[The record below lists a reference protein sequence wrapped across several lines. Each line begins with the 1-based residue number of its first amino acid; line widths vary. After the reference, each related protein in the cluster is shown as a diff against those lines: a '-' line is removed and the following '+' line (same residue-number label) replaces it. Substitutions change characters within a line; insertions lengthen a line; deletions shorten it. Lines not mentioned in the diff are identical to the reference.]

1 MPDPAPRVPRKAQ
14 YEERFLREETVSQ
27 QVNAIELLRT
37 RPLAP
42 PEARRPQ
49 RPLQRRVLLRG
60 RPASRPT
67 VIRGVTY
74 YKAKEPEEEND
85 IEEQRESGRGA
96 PGRGGQGPPRSHTEG
111 AVLRPRELPAET
123 VAPRPHSLSGRGT
136 PPGSPGL
143 AEATWPSGGPW
154 DEDAETRAGDSLS
167 RAVGTPSPLAAARAA
182 PGRTPAHPTPPG
194 AGSAWLPQPLPLAS
208 VARGTFAVCPG
219 TSPLSVSVC

>member
-1 MPDPAPRVPRKAQ
+1 M
-14 YEERFLREETVSQ
+14 SQ

-85 IEEQRESGRGA
+85 IEEQRESGHGPRGGAGRGHRGA
-96 PGRGGQGPPRSHTEG
+96 TRRGRGGQGPRWSLTEG

-123 VAPRPHSLSGRGT
+123 VAPRPRSLSGRGR

-219 TSPLSVSVC
+219 TSPLSVCVC

>member
-1 MPDPAPRVPRKAQ
+1 MGSGSHSPRASPADLLWGLGHPWAPSVPRPPVCKWGASSEEEAEAEGWHACGQPGSQGRRPDEPRRAVPDPAPRVPRKAQ

-96 PGRGGQGPPRSHTEG
+96 PGRGGQGPPRSLTEG

-123 VAPRPHSLSGRGT
+123 VAPRPA
-136 PPGSPGL
+136 L
-143 AEATWPSGGPW
+143 A
-154 DEDAETRAGDSLS
+154 R
-167 RAVGTPSPLAAARAA
+167 
-182 PGRTPAHPTPPG
+182 
-194 AGSAWLPQPLPLAS
+194 
-208 VARGTFAVCPG
+208 
-219 TSPLSVSVC
+219 